1 MSSFL
6 LQKKSKRGGKKV
18 EERVLEERFQIVDNY
33 LVVKVPKEL
42 DHHQAAYVRQYVD
55 KYLLDESIEHIVFD
69 FEHTQFMDSSGIGMI
84 VGRYKK
90 VSCFGGKI
98 LIANAG
104 ERVRKILLLSGL
116 ADMIEWID

>member
-18 EERVLEERFQIVDNY
+18 EEKVLEERIQIVDNY
-33 LVVKVPKEL
+33 LVVKVPEEL

-55 KYLLDESIEHIVFD
+55 KYLLDEGIEHIIFD

>member
-18 EERVLEERFQIVDNY
+18 EEKVLEEKFQIVDNY
-33 LVVKVPKEL
+33 LVVKVPEEL
-42 DHHQAAYVRQYVD
+42 DHHQAAYVRQCAD
-55 KYLLDESIEHIVFD
+55 KYLLDENIENIVFD
-69 FEHTQFMDSSGIGMI
+69 FEHTKFMDSSGIGMI

-104 ERVRKILLLSGL
+104 ERVKKILSLSGL
-116 ADMIEWID
+116 SGMIEWID